1 MVFNIAKLFIQAKLS
16 AFGGIRSSNLYHQV
30 LEFYPE
36 IRLGELSFRKYVSK
50 IKASMVL
57 PSQKL
62 RYSDPVISWSPGEY
76 MQVDIGKKSIVMSYQ
91 SPMKVYFVSFV
102 LCYFDLKDML
112 HPINLHQR

>member
-1 MVFNIAKLFIQAKLS
+1 MITYS
-16 AFGGIRSSNLYHQV
+16 GISPSNLYHQAI
-30 LEFYPE
+30 EFYPE